1 MTRRRG
7 PASGRKSRS
16 GEPDGGLLYEETAA
30 EERRRRLAAGMSY
43 ERHGTVEIPVG
54 PGRTASLW
62 TPDGS
67 EGRLDGRELPEAP
80 RGKRLLDDVEV
91 AAVVMSA
98 HLKGEAAW
106 SAAEKGRQAT
116 KGLLA
121 LLGEG
126 ARIKVRG
133 IVTDRTVGVSP
144 LALAESGLVDRAL
157 TTARDEVAEA
167 SRAQGVSEQ
176 TAWRRSSAA
185 AEVLAL
191 MRSTPGWEHGSAVMG
206 DGRLLATAAWGRV
219 VAEAP
224 WAAGP
229 GVEGAGTVGDVRA
242 DVRLAD
248 VLAATGLDV
257 TEQRTGDLVSSA
269 LGRTAVV
276 WGAMGPVGRTEDGD
290 AYARYVQ
297 AVGRKEAP
305 AAVTEV
311 AGVALTE
318 EEVAVLRLPDAEETA
333 RAMTEAVKEAM
344 RRRDAATGT
353 AWVRRRRPTRS
364 DEPELYT
371 LPTGWGQ

>member
-43 ERHGTVEIPVG
+43 ERHGTLEIPVG
-54 PGRTASLW
+54 PGRIASLW

-67 EGRLDGRELPEAP
+67 ERRLDGRELPEAP

-98 HLKGEAAW
+98 HLKGEDAW

-176 TAWRRSSAA
+176 TVWRRASAA

-191 MRSTPGWEHGSAVMG
+191 MRSTPGWEHGSAAMG

-229 GVEGAGTVGDVRA
+229 GVEGADTVGAVRA

-257 TEQRTGDLVSSA
+257 TEQRTGDLAASA

-276 WGAMGPVGRTEDGD
+276 WGAMGPVGRTADGD

-305 AAVTEV
+305 AAVAEV
-311 AGVALTE
+311 AGVALTA
-318 EEVAVLRLPDAEETA
+318 EEVAVLRLPDAERTA
-333 RAMTEAVKEAM
+333 KAMTEAVKEAM

-353 AWVRRRRPTRS
+353 AWVRIRRPTRS

-371 LPTGWGQ
+371 LPTGWEQ